1 MDQVFKPDVYQQVL
15 QHGMMLHMDLDP
27 VPGAAQV
34 RLAVQDAKTGMVG
47 TIDAPTP

>member
-34 RLAVQDAKTGMVG
+34 RLAVQDGKTGMVG